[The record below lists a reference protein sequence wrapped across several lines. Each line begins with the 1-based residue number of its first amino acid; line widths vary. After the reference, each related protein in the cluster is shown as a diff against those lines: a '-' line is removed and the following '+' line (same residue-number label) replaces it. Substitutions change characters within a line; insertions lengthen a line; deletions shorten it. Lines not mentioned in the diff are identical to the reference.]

1 MVYNKE
7 SLHCSS
13 ELNDSNHWNKCFLTI
28 INGHSDASWKYT
40 YSYYNCGLIQY
51 KNFNEK

>member
-7 SLHCSS
+7 SLHRSP

-28 INGHSDASWKYT
+28 TLYNTDHSWRYT
-40 YSYYNCGLIQY
+40 YSYYNCELIQY
-51 KNFNEK
+51 R